1 MTFDEN
7 SSFQQQQQMPLQDGL
22 GLDLHNLKNFLMIDG
37 LPSIFNTLN
46 TKQTTNIVEKVIFIH
61 SQDIPSKISLSNTKM
76 FKCIAMRSCG
86 SFGQH

>member
-1 MTFDEN
+1 
-7 SSFQQQQQMPLQDGL
+7 MPLQDGL
-22 GLDLHNLKNFLMIDG
+22 GLHLHNLKNSSTSDG

-46 TKQTTNIVEKVIFIH
+46 AIKATNIVEKVIFFTH
-61 SQDIPSKISLSNTKM
+61 WDSPSKISLSIVKM